1 MKICLNTVTVGPQH
15 RLEAIMDA
23 MGRWGYAG
31 IEIEGG
37 RLADALKR
45 ASVADVRRRL
55 ADQGIAPASLMAWGF
70 RVDGDLTGV
79 LEEIRRHGDLAR
91 ELGAPT
97 LLVFA
102 GQGGPTECAGAP
114 PPAARPDFMR
124 RAGESARAYAEAA
137 GEGVTIS
144 LEPIGGSNW
153 LGTPEDALAIADASG
168 HPRVGV
174 MIDFFHY
181 YRSGVSAASIA
192 AIPLDRLFI
201 VHADDCED
209 RPVAELNDSHRVY
222 PGEGILPLRAR
233 LALLRRMGYRGHLSI
248 ELFNRAYWEAP
259 LDEVVERCYRG
270 LAGLLAVA

>member
-1 MKICLNTVTVGPQH
+1 MKICLNTVTVGPDH
-15 RLEAIMDA
+15 RLEAIVDA

-31 IEIEGG
+31 IEIESR
-37 RLADALKR
+37 RLADALSR
-45 ASVADVRRRL
+45 ASTADVRRWL
-55 ADQGIAPASLMAWGF
+55 DDQGIAPASLMAWGF
-70 RVDGDLTGV
+70 RVDGDLSGV
-79 LEEIRRHGDLAR
+79 LDDIRRHGDLAR

-102 GQGGPTECAGAP
+102 GQGGPTD
-114 PPAARPDFMR
+114 PAARPDFMR

-144 LEPIGGSNW
+144 LEPIGGSIW
-153 LGTPEDALAIADASG
+153 LGTPEDALAIANASG

-181 YRSGVSAASIA
+181 YRSGVSAASVA
-192 AIPLDRLFI
+192 AIPVDRLLI

-209 RPVAELNDSHRVY
+209 RPVAELNDSHRLY
-222 PGEGILPLRAR
+222 PGEGILPLRSR
-233 LALLRRMGYRGHLSI
+233 LALLRRMDYRGHLSI

-270 LAGLLAVA
+270 LAGLLAIA

>member
-15 RLEAIMDA
+15 RLEAIIA
-23 MGRWGYAG
+23 QMGRWGYAG
-31 IEIEGG
+31 IEIEAG
-37 RLADALKR
+37 RLKEALGWV
-45 ASVADVRRRL
+45 SVEQVSRWL
-55 ADQGIAPASLMAWGF
+55 TEQGIAPASLMAWPF
-70 RVDGDLTGV
+70 RVDGDLSGM
-79 LEEIRRHGDLAR
+79 LDDIRRHGDLAR
-91 ELGAPT
+91 SLGAPT

-102 GQGGPTECAGAP
+102 GQSGPID
-114 PPAARPDFMR
+114 PAARPDFLR

-144 LEPIGGSNW
+144 LEPIGGSSW
-153 LGTPEDALAIADASG
+153 LGTPEDALAIADASS

-174 MIDFFHY
+174 MVDFFHY
-181 YRSGVSAASIA
+181 YRSSVPASSVA
-192 AIPLDRLFI
+192 AIPIDRLFI

-222 PGEGILPLRAR
+222 PGEGILPLRSR
-233 LALLRRMGYRGHLSI
+233 LGLLRRMGYRGHLSI

-259 LDEVVERCYRG
+259 LEEVVERCYRG

>member
-1 MKICLNTVTVGPQH
+1 MKICLNTVTVGPDH
-15 RLEAIMDA
+15 RLEAIIDE

-31 IEIEGG
+31 IEIEAR
-37 RLADALKR
+37 RLAEALGR
-45 ASVADVRRRL
+45 VSIAQVRGWL
-55 ADQGIAPASLMAWGF
+55 ADQGIEAASLMAWGF
-70 RVDGDLTGV
+70 KVDGDLSGV
-79 LEEIRRHGDLAR
+79 LDEIRRHGDLAR
-91 ELGAPT
+91 SLGAST
-97 LLVFA
+97 LLVFT
-102 GQGGPTECAGAP
+102 GQGGPAD
-114 PPAARPDFMR
+114 PAERPDFLR

-174 MIDFFHY
+174 MMDFFHY
-181 YRSGVSAASIA
+181 YRSSVPAASVA
-192 AIPLDRLFI
+192 AIPVQRLFI

-233 LALLRRMGYRGHLSI
+233 IALLRRMGYRGHLSI
-248 ELFNRAYWEAP
+248 ELFNRSYWEAP
-259 LDEVVERCYRG
+259 LTEVVERCYRG